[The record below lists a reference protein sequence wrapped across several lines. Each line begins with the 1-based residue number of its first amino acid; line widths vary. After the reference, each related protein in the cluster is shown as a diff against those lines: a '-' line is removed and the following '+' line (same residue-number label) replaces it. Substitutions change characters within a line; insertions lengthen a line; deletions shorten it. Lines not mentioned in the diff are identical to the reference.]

1 MKKKEVYQ
9 LGGKQRLFVGRS
21 VLLVMKNSEGFS
33 YSECILLSSS
43 FSFFFSFRFDVDHSP
58 RFVSADDAPAP
69 ARRKKGKARN
79 GEERVTPGRDGS
91 GTLSGPARP
100 GPVRSRHPMGTPRYT
115 YGWFYASFFGL
126 LFFFFFSFRAKISF
140 GHFLVF
146 LFFFVFFLLALISL
160 FCGIFLSPSHFDIF
174 ESPPFYLA

>member
-21 VLLVMKNSEGFS
+21 VLLLVMKNSGGFL

-58 RFVSADDAPAP
+58 RFVSADDAATP
-69 ARRKKGKARN
+69 ARRQKGKARN
-79 GEERVTPGRDGS
+79 GEERVTPGRDRS
-91 GTLSGPARP
+91 GTLPGPARP

-115 YGWFYASFFGL
+115 YGWFYASFLVFFSFSFSLFEPKFL
-126 LFFFFFSFRAKISF
+126 LGTFWFFFFFLS
-140 GHFLVF
+140 
-146 LFFFVFFLLALISL
+146 FFF
-160 FCGIFLSPSHFDIF
+160 
-174 ESPPFYLA
+174 